1 MDNLPNKGPW
11 EVRPTPE
18 TLRGGDFQARIIAPG
33 ALFDGNDAIVVGCY
47 TNRNGIGNIHWPPNA
62 YLIAAAPD
70 LLAAC
75 QAFND
80 FEKHVFDV
88 PLTPERASEW
98 LSCVEKCRAA
108 IQKSLVPKE
117 YSLPSETLISTLET
131 MGKNTILNI
140 SIKSL
145 FNVNSVELE
154 QTLERAIGNAVW
166 AAVSSIKSNPE
177 KKNVKTYDMTPINES
192 LSRISVSLKEV
203 LTGLEERARREQ
215 QKESTSDK
223 V

>member
-1 MDNLPNKGPW
+1 
-11 EVRPTPE
+11 
-18 TLRGGDFQARIIAPG
+18 
-33 ALFDGNDAIVVGCY
+33 
-47 TNRNGIGNIHWPPNA
+47 
-62 YLIAAAPD
+62 
-70 LLAAC
+70 
-75 QAFND
+75 
-80 FEKHVFDV
+80 
-88 PLTPERASEW
+88 
-98 LSCVEKCRAA
+98 
-108 IQKSLVPKE
+108 
-117 YSLPSETLISTLET
+117 
-131 MGKNTILNI
+131 MGKNTILTI

-177 KKNVKTYDMTPINES
+177 KKNAKTYDMTPINES